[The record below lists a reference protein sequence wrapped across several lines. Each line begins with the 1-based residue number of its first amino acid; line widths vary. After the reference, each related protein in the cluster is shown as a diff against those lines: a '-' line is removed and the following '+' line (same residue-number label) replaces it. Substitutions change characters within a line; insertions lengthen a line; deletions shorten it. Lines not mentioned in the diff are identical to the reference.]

1 MAGCRNS
8 VNQIC
13 KDLNDILFL
22 SIPCLPKIPPVVL
35 ALGAPSRK
43 GLNKKLISSRII
55 SRFSQIGIPN
65 GADASG
71 KQNVMEAFAALMV
84 EEIIDAIC
92 FEARVD
98 IAFKPFGINFMG
110 TGGNAG
116 GPIVV
121 KGANTDFASTNG
133 TVG

>member
-13 KDLNDILFL
+13 KDLNDILHL
-22 SIPCLPKIPPVVL
+22 AIPCLPKIPPVLL

-43 GLNKKLISSRII
+43 GLNKKLIASKII
-55 SRFSQIGIPN
+55 SRFSEVGIPN
-65 GADASG
+65 GPDAAG
-71 KQNVMEAFAALMV
+71 NANVMEAFAALVV

-92 FEARVD
+92 FDARVD
-98 IAFKPFGINFMG
+98 ISFRPQGIMFVG

-116 GPIVV
+116 GPVV
-121 KGANTDFASTNG
+121 VQGFNPSFASTNG